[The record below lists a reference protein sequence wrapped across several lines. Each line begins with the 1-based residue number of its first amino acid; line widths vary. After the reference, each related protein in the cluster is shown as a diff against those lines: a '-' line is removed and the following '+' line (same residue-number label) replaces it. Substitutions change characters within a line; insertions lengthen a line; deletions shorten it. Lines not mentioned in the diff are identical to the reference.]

1 MIHLFRTSSITSI
14 AYKTPKRNEKT
25 QEAMNRAMK
34 KWNLQYEKLVE
45 FKRKNGHCT
54 VPSSY
59 EQDKAFGARVYT
71 QQRGHTNNT
80 IRLKR
85 KELLDKLGFAWE
97 VESIAAR
104 ASREDKKWHQQYE
117 KLVEFKRKNGHCI
130 VPFNYEQDKSLGK
143 WVSMQ
148 RTNHTKKTI
157 RLDRKE
163 LLDELGFAWKV
174 DPIAARASGED
185 KKWHQQYEKLVEFKQ
200 INGHC
205 IVPRSYEQD
214 KAFGAWV
221 SMQRRVHTNN
231 TIRLERKELL
241 DELGFVWRVAPI
253 TAHTSTMDDVRGL
266 VIGSSQ
272 LMIIS

>member
-25 QEAMNRAMK
+25 QEGMNRAMM
-34 KWNLQYEKLVE
+34 KWNL
-45 FKRKNGHCT
+45 
-54 VPSSY
+54 
-59 EQDKAFGARVYT
+59 
-71 QQRGHTNNT
+71 
-80 IRLKR
+80 
-85 KELLDKLGFAWE
+85 
-97 VESIAAR
+97 
-104 ASREDKKWHQQYE
+104 
-117 KLVEFKRKNGHCI
+117 
-130 VPFNYEQDKSLGK
+130 
-143 WVSMQ
+143 
-148 RTNHTKKTI
+148 
-157 RLDRKE
+157 
-163 LLDELGFAWKV
+163 
-174 DPIAARASGED
+174 
-185 KKWHQQYEKLVEFKQ
+185 QYEKLVEFKQ